1 MPEKPLATRASAAKG
16 GVVIEEKPLPT
27 IALSA
32 ESVTKRYGPRLAVD
46 GVSINVGARECVAL
60 IGESGAGKT
69 TLLRCFNRLVDPDEG
84 RILIAGVDARELDP
98 FVLRRRTG
106 YVPQDGGLLPHW
118 RVQRNVELVP
128 WLCHLENRRE
138 LALTAMRLVGLE
150 PELFSSRWPR
160 ELSGGQRQRVAVARA
175 LAVNPGVVLLDE
187 PFGALDAISRADLQS
202 TFLGI
207 RRELGVTSLLV
218 THDLDEAF
226 LLADRVV
233 VMRNGRVEQAATP
246 RQLRE
251 APASDYVRQLLLRAR
266 VPAA

>member
-1 MPEKPLATRASAAKG
+1 MSADAHALRAVG
-16 GVVIEEKPLPT
+16 
-27 IALSA
+27 
-32 ESVTKRYGPRLAVD
+32 VTKRYGPRLALD
-46 GVSINVGARECVAL
+46 RVSIEVGAGECVAL

-84 RILIAGVDARELDP
+84 GIFIDGVDARELDP

-128 WLCHLENRRE
+128 WLCRLENRGD
-138 LALTAMRLVGLE
+138 LAVRALNLVGLE
-150 PELFSSRWPR
+150 PELFASRWPR

-207 RRELGVTSLLV
+207 RRELGLTSVLV
-218 THDLDEAF
+218 THDLHEAF
-226 LLADRVV
+226 LLADRVA

-251 APASDYVRQLLLRAR
+251 APASEYVKQLLLRAR

>member
-1 MPEKPLATRASAAKG
+1 MSTDAAALRADH
-16 GVVIEEKPLPT
+16 
-27 IALSA
+27 
-32 ESVTKRYGPRLAVD
+32 VTKRYGPRLALDNVSVD
-46 GVSINVGARECVAL
+46 VGAGECVAL

-84 RILIAGVDARELDP
+84 RVLVGEIDVRELDP

-128 WLCHLENRRE
+128 WLCHLQNRTA
-138 LALTAMRLVGLE
+138 LALGALQLVGLE
-150 PELFSSRWPR
+150 PELFASRWPR

-202 TFLGI
+202 TFVGI
-207 RRELGVTSLLV
+207 RRELGLTSVFV

-246 RQLRE
+246 RQLRD

-266 VPAA
+266 VSAA

>member
-1 MPEKPLATRASAAKG
+1 MATQAPALRADG
-16 GVVIEEKPLPT
+16 
-27 IALSA
+27 
-32 ESVTKRYGPRLAVD
+32 VTKRYGSRRALD
-46 GVSINVGARECVAL
+46 NVSLDVGAGECVAL
-60 IGESGAGKT
+60 VGESGAGKT
-69 TLLRCFNRLVDPDEG
+69 TLLRSFNRLVDPDEG
-84 RILIAGVDARELDP
+84 RVLVDGVDVRDLDP

-118 RVQRNVELVP
+118 QVHRNVELVP
-128 WLCHLENRRE
+128 WLCRLKNGSA
-138 LALTAMRLVGLE
+138 LAVRALQLVGLE
-150 PELFSSRWPR
+150 PELFASRWPR

-202 TFLGI
+202 TFVGI
-207 RRELGVTSLLV
+207 RRELGVTSVLV

-251 APASDYVRQLLLRAR
+251 SPANDYVRQLLLRAR

>member
-1 MPEKPLATRASAAKG
+1 MPEKLLATRASAAKG

-69 TLLRCFNRLVDPDEG
+69 TLLRCFNRLVEPDGG

-160 ELSGGQRQRVAVARA
+160 ELSGGQRQRVAVA
-175 LAVNPGVVLLDE
+175 PHS
-187 PFGALDAISRADLQS
+187 P
-202 TFLGI
+202 
-207 RRELGVTSLLV
+207 
-218 THDLDEAF
+218 
-226 LLADRVV
+226 
-233 VMRNGRVEQAATP
+233 
-246 RQLRE
+246 
-251 APASDYVRQLLLRAR
+251 
-266 VPAA
+266 

>member
-1 MPEKPLATRASAAKG
+1 
-16 GVVIEEKPLPT
+16 
-27 IALSA
+27 
-32 ESVTKRYGPRLAVD
+32 
-46 GVSINVGARECVAL
+46 
-60 IGESGAGKT
+60 
-69 TLLRCFNRLVDPDEG
+69 
-84 RILIAGVDARELDP
+84 
-98 FVLRRRTG
+98 VLG
-106 YVPQDGGLLPHW
+106 
-118 RVQRNVELVP
+118 
-128 WLCHLENRRE
+128 
-138 LALTAMRLVGLE
+138 AMRLVGLE
-150 PELFSSRWPR
+150 PELFAARWPR

-207 RRELGVTSLLV
+207 RRELGVTSVLV

-251 APASDYVRQLLLRAR
+251 VPANDYVRQLLLRAR